1 VFISMHSVLRFYIC
15 ISHFMYMPMIL
26 VNLIVFEREK
36 GSESSKFY
44 EIFLTQIFLT
54 HCVLLLYI
62 FYSIFVPFMY
72 MPMTLNASERE
83 REQVFGAWAASL
95 EECGSRC
102 FQQAIDARGERGAT
116 MGGWVGCGERQRDR
130 ETESESCKFVICV
143 FDPSIFL

>member
-1 VFISMHSVLRFYIC
+1 MFISMHSVLRFYIC

-83 REQVFGAWAASL
+83 RAGVWRL
-95 EECGSRC
+95 
-102 FQQAIDARGERGAT
+102 
-116 MGGWVGCGERQRDR
+116 GGVTGRVR
-130 ETESESCKFVICV
+130 E
-143 FDPSIFL
+143 

>member
-1 VFISMHSVLRFYIC
+1 MFISMHSVLRFYIC

-83 REQVFGAWAASL
+83 
-95 EECGSRC
+95 SRC
-102 FQQAIDARGERGAT
+102 LALGRRHWKSAGVGAFN
-116 MGGWVGCGERQRDR
+116 R
-130 ETESESCKFVICV
+130 
-143 FDPSIFL
+143 L